1 MRSTQIQ
8 LWSACHFVDYGLYE
22 SLLFKNVTGVFVALK
37 IGSYQCNLLLLVF
50 ILITKAFI
58 QYLESINTWVHIP
71 QIIIQKRFCLV
82 NIEATYLEDFLFN
95 RPHVNKSS
103 IIENMNSK
111 IIHHEIQLR
120 ILMFVDRI
128 NTTDEL
134 ATVLFLSI
142 CISSIIDVLGD
153 LLTFNGLAICGMELG
168 NDRAS

>member
-1 MRSTQIQ
+1 MFI
-8 LWSACHFVDYGLYE
+8 
-22 SLLFKNVTGVFVALK
+22 ALK
-37 IGSYQCNLLLLVF
+37 ISSYQCNLLLLIF
-50 ILITKAFI
+50 ILITKALI

-71 QIIIQKRFCLV
+71 QIIIQKRFCFV
-82 NIEATYLEDFLFN
+82 NIKATYLEDFLFN

-128 NTTDEL
+128 NSTDQFTAL
-134 ATVLFLSI
+134 LFLSI
-142 CISSIIDVLGD
+142 CISSIIDILGD

-168 NDRAS
+168 DDWAS